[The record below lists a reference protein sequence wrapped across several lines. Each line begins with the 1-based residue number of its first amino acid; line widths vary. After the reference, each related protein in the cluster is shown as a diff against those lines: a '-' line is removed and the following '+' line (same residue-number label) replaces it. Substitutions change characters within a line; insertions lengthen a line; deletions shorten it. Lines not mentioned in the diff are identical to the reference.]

1 MFRSARRYFS
11 ALAGA
16 PTGSNLLN
24 CEHSRASLGPI
35 ANIKLHASAPMVAR
49 VGSRNSPQLHKVRY
63 AEKGSTICGVDT
75 FFDERGKLMVSGGLY
90 VTRGREVLAK
100 LSATEHAPD
109 VLAGMSTTERYLAEV
124 SLAGPLRDPQRRVW
138 TLEEG
143 TPIPPSL
150 AVRTDPHVAED
161 RHVLWAPAHSMP
173 LSEYVAALQSVGSS
187 TTDAWRCWDSP
198 VAALVHLGVPA
209 EERDRLMRA
218 ARAMVVCSSIVPATP
233 SQLTGQAIISLA
245 MAEADFSTAGAFLDI
260 MASVGVDLVSGSL
273 ALAAI
278 LPTAARAIATT
289 QPADRMSFRT
299 ESSGGRE
306 HRLIVRTQVL
316 TPADYASSA
325 AGVAFTRRALIATYD
340 QMKARLNG
348 AFDGDDD
355 DDFRTC
361 EDMWRLWKPAAD
373 AFRVPY

>member
-16 PTGSNLLN
+16 PS
-24 CEHSRASLGPI
+24 EHSRAI
-35 ANIKLHASAPMVAR
+35 ANINLKLHASAPMVAR

-63 AEKGSTICGVDT
+63 AEKGSTVCHVDT

-90 VTRGREVLAK
+90 VTRHGGREVLAK

-260 MASVGVDLVSGSL
+260 MASVGVDLVGGSL
-273 ALAAI
+273 PLAAI
-278 LPTAARAIATT
+278 LPTTARAIATT
-289 QPADRMSFRT
+289 QPADKMSFRT

-340 QMKARLNG
+340 QIKARLNG

-373 AFRVPY
+373 ALRVPY